1 MCVCV
6 CVCVCTPHCARRRR
20 SLLSSPSL
28 AKTILVCPFFLHP
41 LTLLSHFF
49 PHKHGSWRGKG
60 RNRGY
65 RKKTR
70 FFLPPPSLSFP
81 PFHDHAM
88 TSPRLPSRKKRPSVR
103 RLRQSLAEKSN
114 ECSKLQTELA
124 ECKCELALALEQLVR
139 AGLEF
144 HPAAS
149 SRTRASVA
157 DLSSS
162 YGHANHVPPHV
173 PLPVP
178 LPVPPH
184 VPPRDDNHNHVCVEF
199 DAHSST
205 FPHAVRRISHSHDS
219 SSPIAHVETRSRIS
233 FVFRVMGNDSHP
245 FRSTSER
252 PLRFRLGLSFDDT
265 GEDVGLDDVC
275 GYRLTSISDPAVLGA
290 EHSPSSDGLVVVG
303 PFRLKVLSSHVSN
316 RKMRFVLTCTSHPMR
331 PVSTDP
337 FVAVA
342 RLRAVEEE
350 SQNR

>member
-1 MCVCV
+1 MIEA
-6 CVCVCTPHCARRRR
+6 TGKRRD
-20 SLLSSPSL
+20 S
-28 AKTILVCPFFLHP
+28 
-41 LTLLSHFF
+41 FF
-49 PHKHGSWRGKG
+49 PRPLS
-60 RNRGY
+60 
-65 RKKTR
+65 
-70 FFLPPPSLSFP
+70 LSPPPH

-88 TSPRLPSRKKRPSVR
+88 TSPRLSSRKKRPSVR

-149 SRTRASVA
+149 SRTRASVS
-157 DLSSS
+157 D
-162 YGHANHVPPHV
+162 HTNHTNY
-173 PLPVP
+173 VP

-184 VPPRDDNHNHVCVEF
+184 VPPRDDNHSRVSVEF

-219 SSPIAHVETRSRIS
+219 SSPIAHVETRSRLS

-252 PLRFRLGLSFDDT
+252 PPRFRLGLSFDDT
-265 GEDVGLDDVC
+265 GEDVGLNDVF
-275 GYRLTSISDPAVLGA
+275 GHRLTSISDPAVLGA

-350 SQNR
+350 KPNR